1 MIVAKLIGG
10 LGNQLFQYAAARSL
24 SLHKHTGLG
33 LDISGFGETD
43 ANTIARS
50 YQLDSFNIDAPVITE
65 QDRLKKTRFSYPAR
79 IRNRILPYYRRR
91 FYNEQFFHFDPLFF
105 KASASTTLVG
115 YWQSEK
121 YFKPFAGIIRND
133 LTFNKAISLKYKDL
147 AANLQKKNSVSIHI
161 RRGDYVNNPETRRM
175 HGTCSITYYRNAVEE
190 IRSRIGDPEL
200 FIFSDDINWV
210 KNNFNLPYK
219 MTVMEQPP
227 DAIPAEDMYLMS
239 LCSHN
244 IIANSSF
251 SWWAAWLNGN
261 ENKIVVAPTRW
272 FDEFKAD
279 TKDIY
284 PEGWIKI

>member
-24 SLHKHTGLG
+24 SLHKHTGLQ
-33 LDISGFGETD
+33 LDLSGFGETD

-50 YQLDSFNIDAPVITE
+50 YQLDSFSIDTPFITE
-65 QDRLKKTRFSYPAR
+65 QERLKKTRFSFPAR
-79 IRNRILPYYRRR
+79 IRNRILPYYKKR
-91 FYNEQFFHFDPLFF
+91 FYNEQFFHFDPFF
-105 KASASTTLVG
+105 FSASSTTTLVG

-133 LTFNKAISLKYKDL
+133 LKFNNKIREKYSQT
-147 AANLQKKNSVSIHI
+147 AANLQNENSVSIHI
-161 RRGDYVNNPETRRM
+161 RRGDYVNNPETKRM
-175 HGTCSITYYRNAVEE
+175 HGTCSIGYYSKAVEE
-190 IRSRIGDPEL
+190 IRSRVGDPEL
-200 FIFSDDINWV
+200 FVFSDDIDWV
-210 KNNFNLPYK
+210 KNNFSLPYK
-219 MTVMEQPP
+219 MTVMEQPA

-251 SWWAAWLNGN
+251 SWWAAWLNN
-261 ENKIVVAPTRW
+261 NDKKIVVAPARW